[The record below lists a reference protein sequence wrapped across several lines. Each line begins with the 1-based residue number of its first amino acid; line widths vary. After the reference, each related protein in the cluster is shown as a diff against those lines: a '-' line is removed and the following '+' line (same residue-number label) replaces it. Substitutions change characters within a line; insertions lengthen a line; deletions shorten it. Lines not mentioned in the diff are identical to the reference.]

1 MAAFFLGFHRYFS
14 LFLPIYSSYLC
25 LISLAFVVNYFVF
38 VYRVGRPVSLIFIGN
53 DPGGCDVDLGDTSI
67 GAIVAIRCDYR

>member
-1 MAAFFLGFHRYFS
+1 M
-14 LFLPIYSSYLC
+14 
-25 LISLAFVVNYFVF
+25 VNYFVF